1 MELTTTKRKPRT
13 SGQKGRPMARRT
25 GDDLPDVVKMMND
38 ALNKI
43 ERDGIGDASLAE
55 LARLLKYSRTAIRNI
70 YHQWRKIPSPVLLEL
85 CLFVG
90 ITDPRE
96 IGALYK
102 NQLKPLPIP
111 PAKNPR
117 PRIKKEAK

>member
-1 MELTTTKRKPRT
+1 MEPKRTRV
-13 SGQKGRPMARRT
+13 SGKKGRLMTRRT
-25 GDDLPDVVKMMND
+25 GDDLPDVVKLLNN
-38 ALNKI
+38 ALDKI
-43 ERDGIGDASLAE
+43 ERDSIGDASLAE
-55 LARLLKYSRTAIRNI
+55 LARLLKYSPTAIRNM

-102 NQLKPLPIP
+102 NQLRPLPIP